1 MRHER
6 LKIVLVSDG
15 KRIDQQLLILSN
27 FLSLEAKQHKRFL
40 LEQRPQTALGGRV
53 ENRSDFYDKII

>member
-27 FLSLEAKQHKRFL
+27 ILSLETKQKKISSRAK
-40 LEQRPQTALGGRV
+40 RPQTALGGRV
-53 ENRSDFYDKII
+53 ENRSDFYDEII